1 MAEARKQTRR
11 PKVKNRVRSKTKDEV
26 LKDLIAKGKETGQLT
41 YKEVKQTLALDYDEE
56 DELLE
61 ALEMFA
67 DHNIELVSSEDSE
80 EEEDTSADI
89 NTNLYGEEAA
99 GALNSISLYF
109 KEMGEIPLI
118 TQEVEVSLS
127 RRIKE
132 GEEKIRALLG
142 QNHYYLGR
150 FGEEITKH
158 EEINPQNVQEI
169 VLFRS
174 RKNDREEL
182 PDWEEVEERL
192 QLFVKAYQTL
202 KRRMFRIE
210 EMSPRDPERKKQIEA
225 IPKDWKKL
233 AFHADKLIVEDAF
246 YHTIVSELTRLESET
261 NRIEG
266 ERELYLEKMRAA
278 KDPAE
283 KERFERRAE
292 MSRRLIKS
300 MLDRTDLT
308 KPQLVK
314 LNAELQKLEAEVRA
328 ARNDLM
334 KANLR
339 LVISIAKRYIGRG
352 LPLNDLIQ
360 EGNLGLMKA
369 VERFDFRKG
378 YKFSTYATW
387 WIRQAI
393 TRAIANKARTIRI
406 PVHMLDIINNLIGV
420 TRNLHMTL
428 GREPTDDE
436 VAKEM
441 SMPVDK
447 IKEIKKLVRE
457 PMSLDEP
464 INPGDENTIAY
475 FVPDQSSESPSE
487 ATENKSLTDQTL
499 KLLSTLTPREAKII
513 KMRFGIGGESEHTL
527 EEIGKSFNLSR
538 ERIRQIEA
546 EALRKLRSP
555 VKAKMLKEYLE

>member
-1 MAEARKQTRR
+1 MAQARKGGRR
-11 PKVKNRVRSKTKDEV
+11 PKVKNRVRSKTRDEV
-26 LKDLIAKGKETGQLT
+26 LQDLLERGREQGQLT
-41 YKEVKQTLALDYDEE
+41 YKEVKQTLALDHDEQE
-56 DELLE
+56 VLMSAFDL
-61 ALEMFA
+61 FSQN
-67 DHNIELVSSEDSE
+67 NIELVSSDSE
-80 EEEDTSADI
+80 EDEKNESVDED
-89 NTNLYGEEAA
+89 LYGDEGG
-99 GALNSISLYF
+99 GALNSISMYF

-132 GEEKIRALLG
+132 GEEAIRGLLG
-142 QNHYYLGR
+142 DNHYFLYRL
-150 FGEEITKH
+150 GEELTRND
-158 EEINPQNVQEI
+158 ELTQQNTQDL

-182 PDWEEVEERL
+182 PDWEPVQERL
-192 QLFVKAYQTL
+192 GYFVSVFQSL
-202 KRRMFRIE
+202 ERRQERLA
-210 EMSPRDPERKKQIEA
+210 EMSTRDPARKRQLELLEKE
-225 IPKDWKKL
+225 WGKL
-233 AFHADKLIVEDAF
+233 AFHVRKLLIEDSF
-246 YHTIVSELTRLESET
+246 YHQIVRELARLEEEVE
-261 NRIEG
+261 RIDG
-266 ERELYLEKMRAA
+266 ERRQYLE
-278 KDPAE
+278 
-283 KERFERRAE
+283 RAE
-292 MSRRLIKS
+292 EAGTDEERERYEQRARMSKRLLRN
-300 MLDRTDLT
+300 MLSRTDMT
-308 KPQLVK
+308 RRQLAK
-314 LNAELQKLEAEVRA
+314 LNKELAALEAEVRT

-428 GREPTDDE
+428 GREPTDE
-436 VAKEM
+436 EIAAEM
-441 SMPVDK
+441 SMTVEK

-487 ATENKSLTDQTL
+487 ATENKSLTEQTL

-555 VKAKMLKEYLE
+555 VKAKMLKEYLES

>member
-1 MAEARKQTRR
+1 MAEPNRR
-11 PKVKNRVRSKTKDEV
+11 PKVKNRVRSKTKGEV
-26 LKDLIAKGKETGQLT
+26 LQDLLEKGKKSGQLT
-41 YKEVKQTLALDYDEE
+41 YREVKQTLALDYDEE

-61 ALEMFA
+61 ALDMFA
-67 DHNIELVSSEDSE
+67 EADIELVTSDSLEEGEDGY
-80 EEEDTSADI
+80 EDEG
-89 NTNLYGEEAA
+89 LYGEDAA
-99 GALNSISLYF
+99 GGLNSISLYF

-118 TQEVEVSLS
+118 TQEVEISLS

-132 GEEKIRALLG
+132 GEEQIRSLLLE
-142 QNHYYLGR
+142 NHYFLSR
-150 FGEEITKH
+150 LAHELTRHGERS
-158 EEINPQNVQEI
+158 PQVVQDI

-174 RKNDREEL
+174 RKNDREDL
-182 PDWEEVEERL
+182 PEWSEVEERL
-192 QLFVKAYQTL
+192 RLLANVWEGLT
-202 KRRMFRIE
+202 KRLVRYK
-210 EMSPRDPERKKQIEA
+210 EMKPREPGRKKQKELID
-225 IPKDWKKL
+225 KDWGRL
-233 AFHADKLIVEDAF
+233 QFHAEKLIIEETF
-246 YHTIVSELTRLESET
+246 YHKIVSELMRMQEEVE
-261 NRIEG
+261 RIRREQEDDY
-266 ERELYLEKMRAA
+266 ERADAA

-283 KERFERRAE
+283 AERFMRRGNMRGQLVENLLA
-292 MSRRLIKS
+292 RADITHK
-300 MLDRTDLT
+300 
-308 KPQLVK
+308 QLVK
-314 LNAELQKLEAEVRA
+314 LNEKLSALEFEVRA

-420 TRNLHMTL
+420 TRNLNMML
-428 GREPTDDE
+428 GREPTDEE
-436 VAKEM
+436 VARAMNM
-441 SMPVDK
+441 SVDK

-487 ATENKSLTDQTL
+487 ATENKSLTEQTL

>member
-1 MAEARKQTRR
+1 MSDVRGKGQPRR
-11 PKVKNRVRSKTKDEV
+11 PKVKNRVRSKTKSEV
-26 LKDLIAKGKETGQLT
+26 LQDLLQKGKSAGQLT

-61 ALEMFA
+61 ALDLIGEH
-67 DHNIELVSSEDSE
+67 DIELVASDTVDDE
-80 EEEDTSADI
+80 EPQSAYDDDGM
-89 NTNLYGEEAA
+89 YGDDGA

-118 TQEVEVSLS
+118 TQDVEVSLS
-127 RRIKE
+127 KRIKH
-132 GEEKIRALLG
+132 GEERIRGILNT
-142 QNHYYLGR
+142 NHFFLSR
-150 FGEEITKH
+150 LGEEIRAGG
-158 EEINPQNVQEI
+158 EIRPQSVQEI
-169 VLFRS
+169 ILFRS
-174 RKNDREEL
+174 KKNDREDL
-182 PDWEEVEERL
+182 PNWAGVEERL
-192 QLFVKAYQTL
+192 RHFVAGYESVL
-202 KRRMFRIE
+202 KRRAKLE
-210 EMSPRDPERKKQIEA
+210 AGDTKQVDLLA
-225 IPKDWKKL
+225 KDWKKL
-233 AFHADKLIVEDAF
+233 TFHVERLLVDDGFYHRIVE
-246 YHTIVSELTRLESET
+246 ELLR
-261 NRIEG
+261 
-266 ERELYLEKMRAA
+266 
-278 KDPAE
+278 
-283 KERFERRAE
+283 
-292 MSRRLIKS
+292 
-300 MLDRTDLT
+300 
-308 KPQLVK
+308 V
-314 LNAELQKLEAEVRA
+314 EAEVDRIAADERA
-328 ARNDLM
+328 YRERLAAARAEEEKARYRRRADLGRQHISNLLARADLDGPELAAINKELSILQAEVRTARNDLM

-420 TRNLHMTL
+420 TRNLHMAR
-428 GREPTDDE
+428 GREPTDE
-436 VAKEM
+436 EISEAM

-555 VKAKMLKEYLE
+555 VKAKMLKEFLD

>member
-1 MAEARKQTRR
+1 MAKAKSSNRR
-11 PKVKNRVRSKTKDEV
+11 PKVKNRVRSKTRNEV
-26 LKDLIAKGKETGQLT
+26 LQDLLERGKELGTLT
-41 YKEVKQTLALDYDEE
+41 YKEIKQTLALDYDEE
-56 DELLE
+56 KELME
-61 ALEMFA
+61 ALDLFA
-67 DHNIELVSSEDSE
+67 KAGIELVTSDSV
-80 EEEDTSADI
+80 DKSKAKPATVNS
-89 NTNLYGEEAA
+89 LYGDDA
-99 GALNSISLYF
+99 GSSLNSISMYF

-118 TQEVEVSLS
+118 TQEVEVNLS
-127 RRIKE
+127 RRIKD
-132 GEEKIRALLG
+132 GEEKIRESL
-142 QNHYYLGR
+142 NENYLFLSR
-150 FGEEITKH
+150 LGEELTKPDDLT
-158 EEINPQNVQEI
+158 PQSAQTYI
-169 VLFRS
+169 LFRS
-174 RKNDREEL
+174 RKNDRDDLPPWKQVEGRVTHFCKTYKTIERRIDRMDDMKRNDPELKKQEEL
-182 PDWEEVEERL
+182 L
-192 QLFVKAYQTL
+192 A
-202 KRRMFRIE
+202 
-210 EMSPRDPERKKQIEA
+210 
-225 IPKDWKKL
+225 KDKHKL
-233 AFHADKLIVEDAF
+233 AFHASKLIIEDSF
-246 YHTIVSELTRLESET
+246 YHRIAEELQRMEDEVLRIKGEEKQFKEQEKATKDDVEKKRFSTRASMRRQLVRNLLGRADMTQKELESL
-261 NRIEG
+261 N
-266 ERELYLEKMRAA
+266 
-278 KDPAE
+278 
-283 KERFERRAE
+283 
-292 MSRRLIKS
+292 KS
-300 MLDRTDLT
+300 
-308 KPQLVK
+308 
-314 LNAELQKLEAEVRA
+314 LNELEAEVRV

-420 TRNLHMTL
+420 TRNLHMML
-428 GREPTDDE
+428 GREPTDE
-436 VAKEM
+436 EIAREM
-441 SMPVDK
+441 NMPVEK

-487 ATENKSLTDQTL
+487 ATENKSLTEQTL

-555 VKAKMLKEYLE
+555 VKAKMIKEYLE

>member
-1 MAEARKQTRR
+1 MSRTR
-11 PKVKNRVRSKTKDEV
+11 PKVQNRVRSKTKHEV
-26 LKDLIAKGKETGQLT
+26 LQELLDKGKKSGQLT

-56 DELLE
+56 EELIE
-61 ALEMFA
+61 ALDLFS
-67 DHNIELVSSEDSE
+67 DHDIELVTSDSVE
-80 EEEDTSADI
+80 EEE
-89 NTNLYGEEAA
+89 YEEESVYAEDA
-99 GALNSISLYF
+99 GGALNSISLYF

-118 TQEVEVSLS
+118 TQEVEVNLS

-132 GEEKIRALLG
+132 GEEKIRQLLLG
-142 QNHYYLGR
+142 NR
-150 FGEEITKH
+150 FFLRRLSETISEIDDFT
-158 EEINPQNVQEI
+158 PQAAQEFL
-169 VLFRS
+169 LFRS
-174 RKNDREEL
+174 RRNDREEL
-182 PDWEEVEERL
+182 PSWSSVQERARYIYNLWASVCKRRERIAETKDKPTRDKQKELLEKEWGKLKFHAEKLMIEDSLYRRVSRELEQRKAECQRLRSEEAAYREKAEAADDDKQRQRL
-192 QLFVKAYQTL
+192 L
-202 KRRMFRIE
+202 KRAEMRKRMRQGLLE
-210 EMSPRDPERKKQIEA
+210 RTEMTEHQIG
-225 IPKDWKKL
+225 KLNKKL
-233 AFHADKLIVEDAF
+233 AV
-246 YHTIVSELTRLESET
+246 
-261 NRIEG
+261 IEQ
-266 ERELYLEKMRAA
+266 
-278 KDPAE
+278 D
-283 KERFERRAE
+283 
-292 MSRRLIKS
+292 
-300 MLDRTDLT
+300 
-308 KPQLVK
+308 
-314 LNAELQKLEAEVRA
+314 VRV

-420 TRNLHMTL
+420 SRNLHMTL
-428 GREPTDDE
+428 GREPSDE
-436 VAKEM
+436 EIAREM
-441 SMPVDK
+441 NMTVEK

-457 PMSLDEP
+457 PLSLDEP

-475 FVPDQSSESPSE
+475 FVPDQTSESPSE
-487 ATENKSLTDQTL
+487 ATENKSLTEQTL

-555 VKAKMLKEYLE
+555 VKAIMLKEYIE